1 MRVLLT
7 LQYLGTRYAGW
18 QCQENA
24 LAIQEVVEKALA
36 KIFGVPVRIHGAG
49 RTDTGVHALAQRAH
63 FDLPSP
69 IPLAGLVR
77 GLNTTLPPDI
87 RATGAEEVP
96 QDFHARMS
104 AVGKTYR
111 YQIWNAEIAD
121 VFLAPTWAHV
131 AQPLDT
137 DRMAETAAALV
148 GTHDFRSFT
157 VADPEVSTTVRRV
170 DRLSVAR
177 HGDRV
182 IIEAQGDGFLRNMVR
197 RIAGHLIEVGR
208 GKLDVQ
214 SIRRALEPEFA
225 ESRWT
230 APAEGLVLVDVEY
243 RELGTKPEA
252 RTEDK
257 PEARSQK
264 PEEKAKAEARKRKPE
279 EKSKAKSSSEGAP
292 RGR

>member
-36 KIFGVPVRIHGAG
+36 KIFGVPVRIHSAG
-49 RTDTGVHALAQRAH
+49 RTDTGVHAIAQRAH
-63 FDLPSP
+63 FDLPAP
-69 IPLAGLVR
+69 IPLGGLIR

-87 RATGAEEVP
+87 RATEAREVP
-96 QDFHARMS
+96 ADFHARMS
-104 AVGKTYR
+104 AIGKTYR

-131 AQPLDT
+131 AQSLDT
-137 DRMAETAAALV
+137 ARMAEAAAALV

-157 VADPEVSTTVRRV
+157 VVEPEVSSTVRRL

-177 HGDRV
+177 DGDRV
-182 IIEAQGDGFLRNMVR
+182 IIEAHGDGFLRNMVR

-208 GKLDVQ
+208 GKLAVD

-230 APAEGLVLVDVEY
+230 APAEGLVLVEVQYGEG
-243 RELGTKPEA
+243 R
-252 RTEDK
+252 
-257 PEARSQK
+257 Q
-264 PEEKAKAEARKRKPE
+264 KAEVKAEGRRQKGE
-279 EKSKAKSSSEGAP
+279 GKAKSKSS
-292 RGR
+292 

>member
-36 KIFGVPVRIHGAG
+36 KVFGVPVRIHSAG
-49 RTDTGVHALAQRAH
+49 RTDTGVHAIAQRAH
-63 FDLPSP
+63 FDLPTP
-69 IPLAGLVR
+69 IPPRGLAR
-77 GLNTTLPPDI
+77 GLNTILPPDI
-87 RATGAEEVP
+87 RVTDAEEVP
-96 QDFHARMS
+96 PDFHARMS

-111 YQIWNAEIAD
+111 YQIWNAEVAD

-137 DRMAETAAALV
+137 DRMGEAAAALV

-157 VADPEVSTTVRRV
+157 VAEPEVSSTVRRL
-170 DRLSVAR
+170 DRITVAR
-177 HGDRV
+177 DGARV
-182 IIEAQGDGFLRNMVR
+182 IIETHGDGFLRNMVR
-197 RIAGHLIEVGR
+197 RIAGHLIEIGR
-208 GKLDVQ
+208 GKLGVD

-230 APAEGLVLVDVEY
+230 APAEGLFLVDVEY
-243 RELGTKPEA
+243 GEA
-252 RTEDK
+252 R
-257 PEARSQK
+257 Q
-264 PEEKAKAEARKRKPE
+264 KAE
-279 EKSKAKSSSEGAP
+279 
-292 RGR
+292 GRRQK

>member
-36 KIFGVPVRIHGAG
+36 KVFGVPVRIHSAG

-69 IPLAGLVR
+69 IPPLGLVR
-77 GLNTTLPPDI
+77 GLNTILPPDI
-87 RATGAEEVP
+87 RATDAEEVP

-137 DRMAETAAALV
+137 ARMAEAAVALV

-157 VADPEVSTTVRRV
+157 VAEPEVSSTERRL
-170 DRLSVAR
+170 DRVAVAR
-177 HGDRV
+177 DGDRV
-182 IIEAQGDGFLRNMVR
+182 LIEAHGDGFLRNMVR

-208 GKLDVQ
+208 GKLDADSV
-214 SIRRALEPEFA
+214 RRALEPEFA

-230 APAEGLVLVDVEY
+230 APAEGLFLVEVEY
-243 RELGTKPEA
+243 ADGGK
-252 RTEDK
+252 K

-279 EKSKAKSSSEGAP
+279 EKSKAKSSSERAP